1 MSKLLIV
8 LIVGLLFEATGVV
21 FLSKGLKQ
29 VGEVTAVNASEIVR
43 IVKAGATNGHI
54 LLGVFLEAIFFGA
67 LLYLMSQA
75 DLSFVWPLTALG
87 FVLTTLAAKIFLHEQ
102 ISTAR
107 WLGVLL
113 IMAGAALITW
123 SEKSKPKTST
133 AANFASPV
141 VELGAK

>member
-29 VGEVTAVNASEIVR
+29 IGEVQAINASEIVR
-43 IVKAGATNGHI
+43 IVKAGATNGPI
-54 LLGVFLEAIFFGA
+54 LLGVLLEAIFFGA

-87 FVLTTLAAKIFLHEQ
+87 FVLTTAAAKFFLHEQ
-102 ISTAR
+102 ISATR
-107 WLGVLL
+107 WTGVLL

-123 SEKSKPKTST
+123 SEKSKPKSPAT
-133 AANFASPV
+133 AGVQSAVA
-141 VELGAK
+141 LDAHH

>member
-8 LIVGLLFEATGVV
+8 LIVGLMFEATGVV

-29 VGEVTAVNASEIVR
+29 VGEVQAINASEIAR
-43 IVKAGATNGHI
+43 IVKAGASNGNI
-54 LLGVFLEAIFFGA
+54 LFGVLLEAIFFGA

-87 FVLTTLAAKIFLHEQ
+87 FVLTTLAAKLFLHEH

-107 WLGVLL
+107 WAGVLL

-123 SEKSKPKTST
+123 SEKSKPKP
-133 AANFASPV
+133 AAAKIESRAIEF
-141 VELGAK
+141 GAE